1 MDRRYLALRVIATI
15 VRILAWLALIVGL
28 LVAIGALVAGFLLRG
43 QPGVTSL
50 DLGGPLV
57 GLAAFFASLI
67 LSVLW
72 FLFLYA
78 GAEFIY
84 LFLSIEENSRRTAYL
99 LQQQYMPR
107 QPAYSPAAD
116 AAETPDDS

>member
-15 VRILAWLALIVGL
+15 VRILAWLALILGL
-28 LVAIGALVAGFLLRG
+28 LVAIGTLVAGFLLRG
-43 QPGVTSL
+43 QPGVAGV
-50 DLGGPLV
+50 DIGGPLV
-57 GLAAFFASLI
+57 GLAAFFVGLF

-99 LQQQYMPR
+99 LQQQYMPV
-107 QPAYSPAAD
+107 QPAYQPPP
-116 AAETPDDS
+116 ETLDEENEA